1 MANIY
6 DGTPT
11 VDAGDPE
18 WDAFQ
23 AMADWDDR
31 QDHALS
37 PETVMFGVLEG
48 FDEATAH
55 VVLQDAH
62 MLAYARRALENSV
75 TDTGELPEGFVERA
89 LAEQEAARA
98 RSEAVSTPTLDVARS
113 AGVSDLL
120 GKSIAVDDAVMEQLD
135 AWMREQSDDA
145 AWSAVED
152 FDAARASGYLQ
163 LQTQGDDAD
172 DGEDESRYL
181 PGEWD
186 RACYPQG
193 FMVLMR
199 VEHEGTLALRIESQE
214 AIDGVRSL
222 RLFFADGQH
231 IDVPEV
237 MFRHGYAS
245 VRGVR
250 LPSDGALP
258 LYVGV
263 GRS

>member
-1 MANIY
+1 MANRY

-11 VDAGDPE
+11 GDAGDLE

-23 AMADWDDR
+23 AMDDWDDR
-31 QDHALS
+31 QNHALS

-48 FDEATAH
+48 FDETTAH
-55 VVLQDAH
+55 ALLRDAH

-75 TDTGELPEGFVERA
+75 TDTGELPEGFVECA
-89 LAEQEAARA
+89 LAEQEAAKVEG
-98 RSEAVSTPTLDVARS
+98 EAVPTPTLDVARS

-120 GKSIAVDDAVMEQLD
+120 GKSITVDDAFMEQLD
-135 AWMREQSDDA
+135 AWMQEQGDA
-145 AWSAVED
+145 AVWSAVED

-172 DGEDESRYL
+172 DGEDEPRYL
-181 PGEWD
+181 PGEWE
-186 RACYPQG
+186 RVCYPKG

-199 VEHEGTLALRIESQE
+199 VEHDGTLALRVESQE

-245 VRGVR
+245 VSGVR

-263 GRS
+263 GRL